1 MRITPAWFLY
11 MGLRAGLTKWEAL
24 TSTPGEIQDLCACMA
39 ISNGAKQKIRL
50 TFDEAMNL
58 R

>member
-11 MGLRAGLTKWEAL
+11 MGMKAGLSKWEAL

-39 ISNGAKQKIRL
+39 ISGGAKQKIKL
-50 TFDEAMNL
+50 SFDEAL
-58 R
+58 KVR